1 VAETGLGN
9 FHTAWSLY
17 MFLEAHGLGQALK
30 FSSQLDSMLLQ
41 VWVGRKSNGQSKARK
56 LNRQQCMMAWRA

>member
-1 VAETGLGN
+1 
-9 FHTAWSLY
+9 